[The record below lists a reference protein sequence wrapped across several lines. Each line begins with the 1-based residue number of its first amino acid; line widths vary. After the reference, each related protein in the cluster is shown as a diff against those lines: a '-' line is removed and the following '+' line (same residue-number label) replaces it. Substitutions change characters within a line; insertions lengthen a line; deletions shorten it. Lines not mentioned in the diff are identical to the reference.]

1 MDTITWS
8 TSVETLL
15 SRYCDEAAARES
27 MHRMAFYQHRRWI
40 SWFQIPIICCSALSG
55 SIQFFS
61 KSFPAAEE
69 HIITGTASLSILTS
83 LLSAVMSYLKI
94 GERMTKNEQ
103 ALIGWQNF
111 FNHIKHQLSLERE
124 QREAPDE
131 FMLWVKNTYERL
143 FELSPIISQKFI
155 NKTKAKIRKYGD
167 QNFLVP
173 NYLNGLSHTRAF
185 PEADIEMKYD
195 D

>member
-1 MDTITWS
+1 
-8 TSVETLL
+8 
-15 SRYCDEAAARES
+15 
-27 MHRMAFYQHRRWI
+27 
-40 SWFQIPIICCSALSG
+40 
-55 SIQFFS
+55 
-61 KSFPAAEE
+61 
-69 HIITGTASLSILTS
+69 
-83 LLSAVMSYLKI
+83 
-94 GERMTKNEQ
+94 MTKNEQ

-143 FELSPIISQKFI
+143 FELSPVISQKFI
-155 NKTKAKIRKYGD
+155 NKTKTKIRKYGD
-167 QNFLVP
+167 DNFLIP

-185 PEADIEMKYD
+185 NVEVREEKSD